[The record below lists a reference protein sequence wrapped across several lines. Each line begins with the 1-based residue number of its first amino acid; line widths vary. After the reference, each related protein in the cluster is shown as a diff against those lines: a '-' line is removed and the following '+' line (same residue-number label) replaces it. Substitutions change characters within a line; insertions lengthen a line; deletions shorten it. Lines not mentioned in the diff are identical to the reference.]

1 MTADDHPDHHPV
13 TVLMAMPGYGH
24 PLRFGVSLTPRHDAA
39 DAVVTL
45 AQRCERLGYDLVTF
59 QDHP

>member
-1 MTADDHPDHHPV
+1 MT
-13 TVLMAMPGYGH
+13 MPGYGH